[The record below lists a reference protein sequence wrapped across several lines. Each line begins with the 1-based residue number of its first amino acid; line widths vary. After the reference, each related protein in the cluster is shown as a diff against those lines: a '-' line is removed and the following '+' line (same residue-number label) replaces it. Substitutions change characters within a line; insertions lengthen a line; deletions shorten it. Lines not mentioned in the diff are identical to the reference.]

1 MYREP
6 KENVD
11 HLKRVIIRCWAETSQ
26 DLVDA
31 AIDEWPCRVA
41 AVVQAAGEHIEYLLD

>member
-6 KENVD
+6 IENVD
-11 HLKRVIIRCWAETSQ
+11 HLKHVIIRCWDEISQ

-31 AIDEWPCRVA
+31 VIDEWPRKVA
-41 AVVQAAGEHIEYLLD
+41 AVVQAAGGHIEYLLN